1 MIAAIAQFV
10 LAAAVIVAAGT
21 FLTRAADA
29 IAASLVKPCLTN

>member
-10 LAAAVIVAAGT
+10 FAAAVIVAAGT

-29 IAASLVKPCLTN
+29 IAGVFWLSHA